1 MENENTS
8 FIELVKRRYS
18 VRSYSDKP
26 VEDKKIIKCLQAII
40 EAHKGKIEVISET
53 DQGTIFVL
61 YFKTNTL

>member
-1 MENENTS
+1 MPTGNIYNTKGYG
-8 FIELVKRRYS
+8 LGL
-18 VRSYSDKP
+18 SY
-26 VEDKKIIKCLQAII
+26 VQAII